1 MVLFYIQGETMIL
14 VEGNKGERVKAL
26 QQTLKN
32 KGFDP
37 GDIDGNF
44 GPATEAA
51 VISFQKSEGL
61 LADGKAGPNTLSELG
76 LDVLEEDK
84 RGDATAKFTV
94 AVVSKMSPNSPI
106 GNIKT
111 HLPNILSALKE
122 LDLDDRD
129 MILMAIGTIRAETEG
144 FVPINEFQSRFNT
157 APNGTPFG
165 LYDNR
170 KDLGNQGHPD
180 GSSFKG
186 RGFIQLTG
194 RANYIQIGSQIGVK
208 LVDNPDKAND
218 SVIASK
224 IMARFLK
231 NKEREIRKALLDNDL
246 KTARRKVNGGSHG
259 IERFTAAFNTGNSL
273 IA

>member
-1 MVLFYIQGETMIL
+1 VIL
-14 VEGNKGERVKAL
+14 IEGNKGERVEAL
-26 QQTLKN
+26 QQALKN

-37 GDIDGNF
+37 GNVDGDF
-44 GPATEAA
+44 GHATEAA
-51 VISFQKSEGL
+51 VIAFQKSEGL
-61 LADGKAGPNTLSELG
+61 LPDGKAGPKTLSALG
-76 LDVLEEDK
+76 LDVLKEDK
-84 RGDATAKFTV
+84 RRDATAQFTV

-144 FVPINEFQSRFNT
+144 FEPISEFKSRFNT
-157 APNGTPFG
+157 APGGTPFG

-170 KDLGNQGHPD
+170 KDLGNKGNPD
-180 GSSFKG
+180 GNSFKG

-194 RANYIQIGSQIGVK
+194 RANYTQIGSQIGVD
-208 LVDNPDKAND
+208 LVNNPDRAND

-224 IMARFLK
+224 ILARFLK
-231 NKEREIRKALLDNDL
+231 NKERQIREALLDNDL
-246 KTARRKVNGGSHG
+246 KTARKAVNGGTHG
-259 IERFTAAFNTGNSL
+259 IERFVAVFNTGNSL

>member
-1 MVLFYIQGETMIL
+1 MIL

-94 AVVSKMSPNSPI
+94 TVVSKLSPNSPI

-111 HLPNILSALKE
+111 HLPNILSALKA
-122 LDLDDRD
+122 LDLGDRD

-157 APNGTPFG
+157 APGGTPFG
-165 LYDNR
+165 LFDNR
-170 KDLGNQGHPD
+170 KDLGNQGRPD
-180 GSSFKG
+180 GSTFKG
-186 RGFIQLTG
+186 RGFVQLTG
-194 RANYIQIGSQIGVK
+194 RANYTEIGPQIGVD
-208 LVDNPDKAND
+208 LANNPDKAND

-224 IMARFLK
+224 ILARFLK
-231 NKEREIRKALLDNDL
+231 NKEREIREALLDNDL
-246 KTARRKVNGGSHG
+246 RAARRAVNGGLNG
-259 IERFTAAFNTGNSL
+259 LDRFVAAFNTGKSL